1 MKSKAKNKYL
11 YLITVLFV
19 LLAAAAV
26 VTLLSMRDRGVQ
38 TEKREYTAVS
48 AEKFMMDTLVKQTTY
63 DQSADANQKLEEM
76 FSYLTEFEKKVSM
89 HLPDSEIA
97 KVNDG
102 AGVSAVTVSEETYRL
117 LKRGRE
123 LSLQSNGLFD
133 ITIGPL
139 VKLWGITS
147 DAPQIPTDSEI
158 QSYRKRVNISKLSL
172 NDEKKTAKLTNPYME
187 IDLGGIAKG
196 YACDLAKKKYQEL
209 GLESGLLSLG
219 GNIYSFGTKPD
230 GTAFII
236 GLRDPRGEESDLM
249 GNLTAP
255 DKVVATSGDY
265 ERYFEQDGTRYH
277 HILDPKTGYPA
288 KTDLIAV
295 TVIAEEGAL
304 ADFLSTTLFIA
315 GKEEVLKNLDN
326 DKFDVIAVDNQM
338 QVYVS
343 AGMKRNFKLTN
354 TEDYRLAD

>member
-1 MKSKAKNKYL
+1 
-11 YLITVLFV
+11 
-19 LLAAAAV
+19 
-26 VTLLSMRDRGVQ
+26 
-38 TEKREYTAVS
+38 
-48 AEKFMMDTLVKQTTY
+48 
-63 DQSADANQKLEEM
+63 
-76 FSYLTEFEKKVSM
+76 M

-97 KVNDG
+97 KVNDN

-255 DKVVATSGDY
+255 GKVVATSGDY

-288 KTDLIAV
+288 KTDLISV